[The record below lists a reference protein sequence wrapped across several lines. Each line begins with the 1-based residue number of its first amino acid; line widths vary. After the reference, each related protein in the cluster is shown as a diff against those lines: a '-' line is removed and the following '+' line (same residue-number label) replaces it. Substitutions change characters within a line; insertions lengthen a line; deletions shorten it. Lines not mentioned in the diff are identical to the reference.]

1 MGHDAALAMLVYRS
15 LYETRNGDLTT
26 GYPCPLV
33 LQLKFRRKGLSTSIA
48 AYTEGHT
55 GWLHFHVYP
64 ATPFSLAPMD
74 S

>member
-15 LYETRNGDLTT
+15 RYEIRNGDLTT
-26 GYPCPLV
+26 GYPCPPV
-33 LQLKFRRKGLSTSIA
+33 LQLKFRRKGFSTSIA

-55 GWLHFHVYP
+55 GWLHIHVYP
-64 ATPFSLAPMD
+64 ATPSSLVPMG